1 MRRNKQQL
9 VAIAL
14 LAAGLA
20 GTAPA
25 NAQNMDSDRS
35 SNGGQRVGTGS
46 GSILRDNSAN
56 TGTQGG
62 NVGSNYEGALRS
74 GTDVGMGQS
83 GRNDGDDRSDRNAR
97 GFPIGLLGLAGL
109 AGLANLFRRREHTT
123 DVSAEPLSR
132 RRAAS

>member
-25 NAQNMDSDRS
+25 GAQNMDSDRS

-46 GSILRDNSAN
+46 GNILRDNSAN
-56 TGTQGG
+56 TGTAGG
-62 NVGSNYEGALRS
+62 NVGSNYEGAVRS
-74 GTDVGMGQS
+74 GTEVGSGQS
-83 GRNDGDDRSDRNAR
+83 GGNDGGDRNAQ

-123 DVSAEPLSR
+123 EVTAEPMSR